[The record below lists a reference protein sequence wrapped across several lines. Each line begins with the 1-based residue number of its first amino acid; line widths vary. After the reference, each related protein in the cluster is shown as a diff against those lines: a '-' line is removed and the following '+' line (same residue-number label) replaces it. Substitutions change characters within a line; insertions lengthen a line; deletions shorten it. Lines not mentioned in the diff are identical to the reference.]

1 MKKIYYLITLLGV
14 LVSLAACNND
24 TDLDPRSIFPDGVD
38 KATQNDFDRWVLTNY
53 TYPYNIQFE
62 YRYSDKE
69 AHVEYDVVP
78 AEYDKSIA
86 VAKLVKHLWVDAYN
100 ELVGRDFLR
109 QYSPRMIQLIGSA
122 EYKEDGSEVL
132 GTAEGG
138 MKIFLNKV
146 NLLDIE
152 NPDLEIIKF
161 YFIKTMYH
169 EFGHIL
175 QQTKN
180 YSTDFNAIS
189 TDYQG
194 PSWVNVGDYEN
205 SGSTEALEM
214 GFISAYASSEAGEDF
229 VEILSFYVVYG
240 KEYWENMLSLA
251 GESGATKMLL
261 KYALIKDYLDI
272 KWGIDIEKLEQIVQ
286 RRMGEISELNL
297 ESLD

>member
-1 MKKIYYLITLLGV
+1 MKKIYYLITFVVV
-14 LVSLAACNND
+14 LVSLVSCDND
-24 TDLDPRSIFPDGVD
+24 TDLNPKSIFPDGTD
-38 KATQNDFDRWVLTNY
+38 TTTQNDFDRWVLDNY

-69 AHVEYDVVP
+69 GHVEYDVVP
-78 AEYDKSIA
+78 ADYDKSIA
-86 VAKLVKHLWVDAYN
+86 VAKLVRHLWVDAYN
-100 ELVGRDFLR
+100 ELMGRDFLR
-109 QYSPRMIQLIGSA
+109 QYSPRMIQLIGSS

-146 NLLDIE
+146 NLLDIKKP
-152 NPDLEIIKF
+152 NLKIIKF

-169 EFGHIL
+169 EFAHIL

-180 YSTDFNAIS
+180 YSTDFNTIS

-205 SGSTEALEM
+205 SGSKEALEM

-240 KEYWENMLSLA
+240 KGYWEKMLSLA

-261 KYALIKDYLDI
+261 KYALIKDYLDT
-272 KWGIDIEKLEQIVQ
+272 KWEIDIEKLEQIVQ
-286 RRMGEISELNL
+286 RRMAEVPDLNL
-297 ESLD
+297 QSLD

>member
-1 MKKIYYLITLLGV
+1 MFAEGAVCHIK
-14 LVSLAACNND
+14 SL
-24 TDLDPRSIFPDGVD
+24 
-38 KATQNDFDRWVLTNY
+38 QNDFDRWALVNY

-69 AHVEYDVVP
+69 GHVEYDVVP
-78 AEYDKSIA
+78 AEYEKSIA

-100 ELVGRDFLR
+100 ELMGRDFLR
-109 QYSPRMIQLIGSA
+109 QYSPRMIQLIGSS

-152 NPDLEIIKF
+152 TPELPLIKF
-161 YFIKTMYH
+161 YFIKTMFH

-175 QQTKN
+175 NQTKN

-189 TDYQG
+189 VDYQG

-205 SGSTEALEM
+205 SGSTEALES
-214 GFISAYASSEAGEDF
+214 GYISAYASSEPGEDF

-240 KEYWENMLSLA
+240 KPYWEQMLSLA
-251 GESGATKMLL
+251 GNSGADKMLR
-261 KYALIKDYLDI
+261 KYALVDDYLKT
-272 KWGIDIEKLEQIVQ
+272 KWSIDIEKLEQIVQ
-286 RRMGEISELNL
+286 RRMAEVSDLDLTTLN
-297 ESLD
+297 